1 MKEYDLLEGE
11 QRGAKPRCSGTT
23 DNLLVDRMVCH
34 DSRNSRKNV
43 SMAGI
48 DVRKAFDSVSH
59 EWLLV
64 MMFLH
69 KFPSW
74 LCNTIERLSQSWNTK
89 RTVRTRQGME
99 TSDVSN
105 FNKGLP

>member
-1 MKEYDLLEGE
+1 MDKHLEEYDLLEGE
-11 QRGAKPRCSGTT
+11 KRGAKPRCSGTT
-23 DNLLVDRMVCH
+23 DNLLVDRMVYH

-43 SMAGI
+43 SMAWI

-59 EWLLV
+59 EWLLE

-74 LCNTIERLSQSWNTK
+74 LCNTIKKL
-89 RTVRTRQGME
+89 
-99 TSDVSN
+99 
-105 FNKGLP
+105 